1 MNAERPVAPRWRTL
15 SVLAGKLA
23 FSAGLMAFLISRVPL
38 DRLAD
43 TLRDARPGWML
54 AAAGLLFASNLVG
67 SFQWDRLLRVVGVRI
82 PFWKVCAY
90 YYIGLFFNNFLP
102 ANIGGDLAR
111 ISDSTRY
118 GPTRGAA
125 ISAVVMDRL
134 IGTMALGG
142 LALVSTFPALNRFH
156 LSMVYL
162 ALVVFFAM
170 SVTLLWAVFHPRLL
184 PGLERL
190 LARVGLKALGPHLDD
205 LAERFRT
212 YRGRRT
218 LFLGLLAVALV
229 VQVARV
235 WVHVL
240 VARALGIDVPTAYF
254 FLFVPLLAVIV
265 SLPIS
270 LNGIGVREGA
280 GILLFGLVG
289 LDRTRAFSL
298 QFATWLTAV
307 AVSLLGGLVLLA
319 RIPRRAIQARNLR
332 RTS

>member
-1 MNAERPVAPRWRTL
+1 MTAERPAPGLRTWL
-15 SVLAGKLA
+15 SLAGKLLL
-23 FSAGLMAFLISRVPL
+23 SAGLMAFLVTRVPL
-38 DRLAD
+38 ERLGE
-43 TLRDARPGWML
+43 TLRSADPRWLFGAM
-54 AAAGLLFASNLVG
+54 GLLLASNVVG

-90 YYIGLFFNNFLP
+90 YHVGLFFNNFLP
-102 ANIGGDLAR
+102 ANIGGDIAR
-111 ISDSTRY
+111 ISDATRY

-134 IGTMALGG
+134 IGTVALGG
-142 LALVSTFPALNRFH
+142 LALVSTLPALDRFH
-156 LSMVYL
+156 LSLVYV
-162 ALVVFFAM
+162 ALVGFF
-170 SVTLLWAVFHPRLL
+170 VVGVILLWAVFHPRLL

-190 LARVGLKALGPHLDD
+190 LARIGLRALGPHLDD
-205 LAERFRT
+205 LAERFQT
-212 YRGRRT
+212 YRDRRP

-235 WVHVL
+235 GVHVL

-298 QFATWLTAV
+298 QFATWLIAV
-307 AVSLLGGLVLLA
+307 AISLLGGLVLLA

-332 RTS
+332 RSS